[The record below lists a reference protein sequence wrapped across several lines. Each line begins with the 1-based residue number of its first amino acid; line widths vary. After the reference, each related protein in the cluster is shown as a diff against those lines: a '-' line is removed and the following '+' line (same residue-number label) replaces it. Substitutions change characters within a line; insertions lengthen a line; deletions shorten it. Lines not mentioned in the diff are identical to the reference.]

1 MTQHPVA
8 ARLLYVMCVACMV
21 LVGAYVLAERAIEQ
35 RTTDNAQAIARA
47 SAQALRPMM
56 AVLDDIPS
64 GTFASCDPVFIL
76 ALQRVAREHPGAAGV
91 FVQGAGDGR
100 QFCTDEGPV
109 TVPESMVAPR
119 PDAGGVT
126 VGAWVGLA
134 TAPDLL
140 YFSRRGPAGVRAVLV
155 RPLDFLFLASP
166 ECAVCRRG
174 HFELDSGPVPIFEIG
189 PATLSGGT
197 PVVARARLPG
207 LSLSYVLSESR
218 SAVWTQ
224 LRQWAWVAALIVVL
238 AVALLEVALR
248 YRSLKQNSLSSLMQA
263 AVARRQFLPHY
274 QPIVDAASGCVA
286 GCEVLIRW
294 RQSDGTMIAPSQFIE
309 ALESTGHVVQAT
321 QAMIEATLDDLTP
334 VWKED
339 PHFFASVNVVPAH
352 LESGQL
358 GSYLDALQARRA
370 YAAAWFA
377 FEVTE
382 RLPFTDLD
390 RANAEIARMRAQGFR
405 FELDDVGTGY
415 GGFSYLQRLGFDAI
429 KLDKMFVDTIGS
441 DDPKLSL
448 VSAIV
453 GFAHNAGLE
462 IIAEGVERTE
472 QVQYLQSL
480 GVRLMQGYYFARP
493 MPAAE
498 FVHFMRSRAR
508 PGEDRA
514 MPFVSSLRRNVQ
526 TRS

>member
-1 MTQHPVA
+1 MTRHPIA
-8 ARLLYVMCVACMV
+8 ARLLYVVCVACIV
-21 LVGAYVLAERAIEQ
+21 LAGAYVLAERAIES
-35 RTTDNAQAIARA
+35 RTSENAQAIARA
-47 SAQALRPMM
+47 SARALQPML

-64 GTFASCDPVFIL
+64 GSFGSCDPVFIA

-126 VGAWVGLA
+126 VGAWVGR
-134 TAPDLL
+134 TPWPDLL
-140 YFSRRGPAGVRAVLV
+140 YFSRRGAAGVRAVLI
-155 RPLDFLFLASP
+155 RPVDFLFLASP
-166 ECAVCRRG
+166 ECTDCRRG
-174 HFELDSGPVPIFEIG
+174 HFELDSGPFPIFDAG
-189 PATLSGGT
+189 PTVLSGGA
-197 PVVARARLPG
+197 PVIARARVPG
-207 LSLSYVLSESR
+207 LSLSYVLAESR
-218 SAVWTQ
+218 GAVWQ
-224 LRQWAWVAALIVVL
+224 QAKQWAWVVALIVLL

-248 YRSLKQNSLSSLMQA
+248 YRSLKQNSLGSLMQM
-263 AVARRQFLPHY
+263 AVARRQFLPYY

-294 RQSDGTMIAPSQFIE
+294 QQSDGTMIAPSQFIE
-309 ALESTGHVVQAT
+309 ALESTGHVVEAT
-321 QAMIEATLDDLTP
+321 QAMVEATLDDLAP

-358 GSYLDALQARRA
+358 GTYLDSLQTRRPF
-370 YAAAWFA
+370 AAAWFA

-382 RLPFTDLD
+382 RLPFTDLE
-390 RANAEIARMRAQGFR
+390 RANAEIARMSAQGFR

-453 GFAHNAGLE
+453 GFAHSAGLE

-498 FVHFMRSRAR
+498 FVHFMRTR
-508 PGEDRA
+508 PGQNGARVA
-514 MPFVSSLRRNVQ
+514 SFSSPLRKNIAH
-526 TRS
+526 